1 MPFPL
6 VVAAYQERALELSGM
21 SSPGACATAHRS
33 FKGVAVSRRIIVLSS
48 TAPLWYFVLLHWQI
62 KALCGTVL
70 QVACILWGLGT
81 GPILDGLRY
90 SQDRFIVTGE
100 A

>member
-6 VVAAYQERALELSGM
+6 VVAAYRERALELSGM

-33 FKGVAVSRRIIVLSS
+33 FKGVAVSRSVIVLVHCSCV
-48 TAPLWYFVLLHWQI
+48 VLRALHRQI